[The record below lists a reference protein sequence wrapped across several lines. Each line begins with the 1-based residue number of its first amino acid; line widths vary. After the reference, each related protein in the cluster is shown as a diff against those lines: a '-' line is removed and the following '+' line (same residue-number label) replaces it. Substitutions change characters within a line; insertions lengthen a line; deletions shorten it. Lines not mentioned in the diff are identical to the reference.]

1 MLRRRTSRRARR
13 FVLPAMPTPRR
24 RLPLATGA
32 FFLAALL
39 ASGCATAG
47 KRFPSVLKSSS
58 RGEAAPIL
66 TAPRL
71 EELGRVH
78 SYDAADATAVIEF
91 TPRFVPP
98 AGLAGRLLVAR
109 NLDTLE
115 PTAKLA
121 AAPYQS
127 GRLLGAYVLSGAP
140 GVGDEV
146 VLDPEPF
153 PTLPEPSRAPAAA
166 SKPAA
171 P

>member
-1 MLRRRTSRRARR
+1 
-13 FVLPAMPTPRR
+13 MPTPRR
-24 RLPLATGA
+24 RHHIATGA
-32 FFLAALL
+32 FLLTTLL
-39 ASGCATAG
+39 APGCATSG
-47 KRFPSVLKSSS
+47 KRAINAKPGDV
-58 RGEAAPIL
+58 GPTL
-66 TAPRL
+66 TAPRF

-78 SYDAADATAVIEF
+78 SYDASDATAVVEF

-98 AGLAGRLLVAR
+98 AGLTGRLLIAR
-109 NLDTLE
+109 NIDTLE

-127 GRLLGAYVLSGAP
+127 GRMLGAYVLSGTP
-140 GVGDEV
+140 GVGEEV

-153 PTLPEPSRAPAAA
+153 PTLPASGPAPASA

>member
-1 MLRRRTSRRARR
+1 
-13 FVLPAMPTPRR
+13 MPTPRR
-24 RLPLATGA
+24 RFRIATGA
-32 FFLAALL
+32 FLLAALL

-47 KRFPSVLKSSS
+47 KRFQSVLKPSPKHK
-58 RGEAAPIL
+58 AAPTL
-66 TAPRL
+66 TAPRF
-71 EELGRVH
+71 EEVGRVH
-78 SYDAADATAVIEF
+78 SYDAADATAVIEL

-98 AGLAGRLLVAR
+98 AGLTGRLLIAR
-109 NLDTLE
+109 KLDSLE

-127 GRLLGAYVLSGAP
+127 GRMLGAYVLSGAP
-140 GVGDEV
+140 GTGDEV

-153 PTLPEPSRAPAAA
+153 PTLPAPTQAPGAA